1 MMIRYQ
7 RTPLLSLAAL
17 ALSMAMLLPGT
28 ALAQRQ
34 AGRGMAN
41 AATEV
46 QPNPD
51 LLRPLK
57 NALQAAG
64 APEFT
69 TDQETSIKNLITNF
83 RAANRPVQPDGNVQ
97 ADRLKYDE
105 AILTGNTAAVS
116 AQINNMVSRQVSQIG
131 ARMNAEA
138 AFTMAVVQALT
149 ADQVNLLQK
158 RMGSGG
164 LVGMLQS
171 LAGGPGGPGRGPGGP
186 GPGRGGMGQGQ
197 GPGIQ
202 GTGPGV
208 IKK

>member
-1 MMIRYQ
+1 MKIRYR
-7 RTPLLSLAAL
+7 RTPLLFLAAF
-17 ALSMAMLLPGT
+17 ALSMALLLPGT

-51 LLRPLK
+51 LLGPLK

-64 APEFT
+64 APELT

-83 RAANRPVQPDGNVQ
+83 RAANQPVPPDGNAQ

-105 AILTGNTAAVS
+105 AILSGNTAAVS
-116 AQINNMVSRQVSQIG
+116 AQINKMVSYQVGQIS

-138 AFTMAVVQALT
+138 AFTMAVVQVLT

-171 LAGGPGGPGRGPGGP
+171 LAGGPGGPGRGF
-186 GPGRGGMGQGQ
+186 GRGGMGRGQ
-197 GPGIQ
+197 GPGVQ
-202 GTGPGV
+202 GMGPGV